1 MTTKNANS
9 EPTVGPPKKKFKK
22 DGTTDSKSKK
32 IKKSVQSSIN
42 HSKTEKS
49 APKTFKKPNSKFTS
63 NNNFKGKSDNN
74 KNKPEIFENWTEF
87 KKKKKE
93 LQLKRKQNKVGFD
106 VIVKAKR
113 IGEELRKKTLNG
125 GEQKRIQ
132 LINELHSLLKGGG
145 HYPKFVLAHDTA
157 RIVQWLLK
165 YASDLVINQIS
176 KELIPVS
183 VSMLQSKYGIH
194 CVKRLLKYGK
204 SEIRSQV
211 IDAMVGHAVKLSTY
225 TISAPLVEYAF
236 STWATP
242 LQKQYLVQEFY
253 GDLYRS
259 TKDNNV
265 KHLRDTYKDNPGLK
279 DANLGAT
286 KANLTKILN
295 KSLLDSGL
303 VQTVLYQYLSECS
316 AEDRSELISQL
327 VPHIVVISN
336 SKDGAKA
343 AMQCIWYGS
352 TKDRKGI
359 MKAVKEHVVELSK
372 HEHGHATIITL
383 IDCIDDTVLLHK
395 IIVSEILKNAK
406 DLAINEWGMKVL
418 LWLVAPADST
428 NFHPLFIKEITD
440 GREAST
446 SKKSAEIRRKEIL
459 GYSIPTLLELVA
471 KDAEFCLSSPS
482 LAIKM
487 IAIVKAGSGEELGAA
502 YTSLA
507 DVIVNPEWK
516 VKENENDVLGVEN
529 AGIHMA
535 LKKLAQQDKVRLEN
549 QETTFGSILIEK
561 LSEDTMTSW
570 LKLNRGCF
578 LLVTVFE
585 NGSEETQN
593 KMKQKLKNSL
603 KLLKKQTSPGAKIL
617 LKKLL

>member
-9 EPTVGPPKKKFKK
+9 EPAMGPPKKKLKK
-22 DGTTDSKSKK
+22 NGTTDKSKK
-32 IKKSVQSSIN
+32 IKKSVEGSTK
-42 HSKTEKS
+42 HSKTDKP
-49 APKTFKKPNSKFTS
+49 APKKDFTKPNSKFVS
-63 NNNFKGKSDNN
+63 NNNFRDKKTGKFDKD
-74 KNKPEIFENWTEF
+74 KNKPEIFENWNEF

-93 LQLKRKQNKVGFD
+93 LKLKRRQNKDGFD

-113 IGEELRKKTLNG
+113 IGEELRKKSLNG

-183 VSMLQSKYGIH
+183 VNMLQSKYGIH

-204 SEIRSQV
+204 NEIRSQV
-211 IDAMVGHAVKLSTY
+211 IDAMVGHAVKLSTRN
-225 TISAPLVEYAF
+225 ISAPVVEYAF

-286 KANLTKILN
+286 KANLIKILN

-316 AEDRSELISQL
+316 AEDRSEMISQL

-395 IIVSEILKNAK
+395 IIVSDLLKNAK

-418 LWLVAPADST
+418 LWLVTPADST
-428 NFHPLFIKEITD
+428 NFHPQFIKEITG

-487 IAIVKAGSGEELGAA
+487 IAIVKAGSGPELEAA
-502 YTSLA
+502 YTGLG

-516 VKENENDVLGVEN
+516 VKENENDILGVEN

-549 QETTFGSILIEK
+549 QDITFGSVLIEK
-561 LSEDTMTSW
+561 LTEDTLTSW
-570 LKLNRGCF
+570 LPLNRGCF

-593 KMKQKLKNSL
+593 KMKEKLQKSL
-603 KLLKKQTSPGAKIL
+603 KLLKKQTSPGAK
-617 LKKLL
+617 